1 MAQWKG
7 HFDEIVFKVFV
18 KSLGIYPIG
27 SMVKL
32 ESGRLAIVIDQSP
45 ESLLTPVVKV
55 FFLLKH

>member
-7 HFDEIVFKVFV
+7 HFDEIVFKAFV
-18 KSLGIYPIG
+18 KSLGIYLIG